1 VTASAHYTMIVFGVL
16 IALLGCASTV
26 QADSVTVYPVQ
37 AGLVDDGSCCS
48 TSRIC
53 RGGDLAA
60 EVVLVRLGD
69 QHPSVVAAVC
79 VLVHLR
85 ACDAVTAPVM

>member
-1 VTASAHYTMIVFGVL
+1 
-16 IALLGCASTV
+16 
-26 QADSVTVYPVQ
+26 
-37 AGLVDDGSCCS
+37 
-48 TSRIC
+48 
-53 RGGDLAA
+53 
-60 EVVLVRLGD
+60 LGD